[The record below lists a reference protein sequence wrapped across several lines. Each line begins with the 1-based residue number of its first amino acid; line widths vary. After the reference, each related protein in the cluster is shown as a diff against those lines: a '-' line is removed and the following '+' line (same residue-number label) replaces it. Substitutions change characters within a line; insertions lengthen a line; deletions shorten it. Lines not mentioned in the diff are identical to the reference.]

1 MEFSHPDHS
10 LVVNVP
16 AKLNLFLEVL
26 ARRKD
31 GYHEIENLMVAV
43 SIYDSLF
50 FAVDYSGKL
59 QLACAWASGLET
71 ELGRS
76 EASAMGQ
83 LPAPQDNLVWRAVE
97 RLRQRAGVEAGAVIR
112 LVKRIPAAAGLGGA
126 SGDAAA
132 GLLIANRAWGL
143 NWSREKLTAVAAE
156 IGSDIPFFLNCEP
169 AVYCGRGDQLRRV
182 VEFCRLAVVVV
193 RPPSGL
199 RTADV
204 YGNCRPAERSVP
216 LQPLLS
222 AGQQGNLPLVA
233 KCMTNRL
240 QSAAADLSPWIQ
252 TMQQIF
258 GQSDCLGHQMTGS
271 GSSYFGVCRNN
282 RHARRIASRIRS
294 MGVGQVFNA
303 TTFPTSPLGTNDP
316 NRRIRYGDY
325 RGSHQARGGF

>member
-50 FAVDYSGKL
+50 FAGDYSGKL
-59 QLACAWASGLET
+59 QLDCAWASGLET
-71 ELGRS
+71 ELGCS

-132 GLLIANRAWGL
+132 GLLVANRAWGL
-143 NWSREKLTAVAAE
+143 NWSREKLTDVAAE

-169 AVYCGRGDQLRRV
+169 AVYCGRGERLRRV

-193 RPPSGL
+193 RPPGGL

-282 RHARRIASRIRS
+282 LHARRIASRIRS

-325 RGSHQARGGF
+325 RGSHQARGKF